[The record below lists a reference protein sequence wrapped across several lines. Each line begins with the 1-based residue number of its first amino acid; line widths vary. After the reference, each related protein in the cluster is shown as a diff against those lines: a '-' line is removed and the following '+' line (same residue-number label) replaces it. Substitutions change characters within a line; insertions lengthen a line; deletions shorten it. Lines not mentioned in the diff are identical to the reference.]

1 MHKRYFHTIYILF
14 ITLLSISCQ
23 FLIPGSGKNFAGD
36 VLFKDDFSDPSSGWN
51 QISTESGETD
61 YADGTYRIYVNQ
73 PNMDIWSQPNLDL
86 TDVRIEVDTF
96 KVGGERDNRFG
107 IICRASEIEQ
117 FYTFIISSDGY
128 FGIGKIRGNDY
139 QLIGMDALL
148 RSDVIKKGSAFNHI
162 RADCIGN
169 ELTLYVNGTK
179 LAQVEDSD
187 LTSGD
192 VGLIAGTYNNVG
204 ADIRFDNFIV
214 YKP

>member
-1 MHKRYFHTIYILF
+1 LQKRYFITIRILF
-14 ITLLSISCQ
+14 IALLSISCQ
-23 FLIPGSGKNFAGD
+23 FLIPGKGRDAPGE
-36 VLFKDDFSDPSSGWN
+36 VLFKDDFSNPSSGWN

-107 IICRASEIEQ
+107 IICRAYEIEQ

-148 RSDVIKKGSAFNHI
+148 RSDVIEKGSAINHI

-169 ELTLYVNGTK
+169 VLSLYVNGTK

-204 ADIRFDNFIV
+204 TDIRFDNFIV